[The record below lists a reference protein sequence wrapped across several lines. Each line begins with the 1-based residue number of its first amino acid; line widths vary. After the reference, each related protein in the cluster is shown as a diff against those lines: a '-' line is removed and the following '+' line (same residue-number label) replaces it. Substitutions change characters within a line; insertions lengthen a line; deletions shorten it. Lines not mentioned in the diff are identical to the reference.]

1 MTATPTSPQL
11 QDMLAP
17 GQEEMIDGFL
27 EELEQEQQQL
37 NGEQPAD
44 EQGEQLL
51 AGKFKSTEELEKA
64 YLEAQ
69 KLISQRGQQQQSEP
83 EPQPQLTPDQYTP
96 ELGKQLY
103 GDTVAT
109 AIEAAEINP
118 LEMAEKVYAGQD
130 VSSYVDALVN
140 KGGLPRE
147 VVETYLQGVSPA
159 KAPAQQQQQSDGF
172 TDADIAELKAMV
184 GGDEQF
190 QQLSQWAVANLDP
203 QELAD
208 YNAAVD
214 SGNKAAA
221 RFALRQLKVRAAG
234 GSQGGEPKLI
244 SGGAPPRGDV
254 FESDQQAVDARSKRD
269 KNGRFL
275 YETDPKYRQWY
286 DKTLARSNVFV

>member
-1 MTATPTSPQL
+1 MTPAPEL

-17 GQEEMIDGFL
+17 GQEDMIDGFL
-27 EELEQEQQQL
+27 EELEEEQAQL
-37 NGEQPAD
+37 NTPAPAA
-44 EQGEQLL
+44 EESLL
-51 AGKFKSTEELEKA
+51 AGKFKSTEELERA

-69 KLISQRGQQQQSEP
+69 KLISSRGQQPP
-83 EPQPQLTPDQYTP
+83 EPAADEPAFTPDQYTP

-109 AIEAAEINP
+109 AIEAAQINP

-140 KGGLPRE
+140 QGGLPRE
-147 VVETYLQGVSPA
+147 VVETYLQGVKPA
-159 KAPAQQQQQSDGF
+159 AAPAQQPSSGL
-172 TDADIAELKAMV
+172 TDADVAELKGLV

-190 QQLSQWAVANLDP
+190 QQLSQWAMSNLEP

-208 YNAAVD
+208 YNAAID

-221 RFALRQLKVRAAG
+221 RFALKQLQVRASSG
-234 GSQGGEPKLI
+234 GGEPKLI
-244 SGGAPPRGDV
+244 SGGGAVKTDV

-269 KNGRFL
+269 ANGRFL

-286 DKTLARSNVFV
+286 DKTLSRSNVFL

>member
-1 MTATPTSPQL
+1 MTMTPAPEL

-17 GQEEMIDGFL
+17 GQEDMIDGFL
-27 EELEQEQQQL
+27 EELEEEQTQL
-37 NGEQPAD
+37 NTPAP
-44 EQGEQLL
+44 EEESQLL
-51 AGKFKSTEELEKA
+51 AGKFKSTEELERA

-69 KLISQRGQQQQSEP
+69 KLISSRGQQPP
-83 EPQPQLTPDQYTP
+83 EPAAEEPALAPDQYTP

-109 AIEAAEINP
+109 AIEAAQINP

-140 KGGLPRE
+140 QGGLPRE
-147 VVETYLQGVSPA
+147 VVETYLQGVKPA
-159 KAPAQQQQQSDGF
+159 APAPAQQQSSGL
-172 TDADIAELKAMV
+172 TEADAAELKAMV
-184 GGDEQF
+184 GGDQQF
-190 QQLSQWAVANLDP
+190 QQLSQWAVSNLEP

-221 RFALRQLKVRAAG
+221 RFALKQLQVRA
-234 GSQGGEPKLI
+234 SSGGEPKLI
-244 SGGAPPRGDV
+244 SGGGAVKTDV
-254 FESDQQAVDARSKRD
+254 FDSDQQAVDARSKRD
-269 KNGRFL
+269 ANGRFL

-286 DKTLARSNVFV
+286 DKTLSRSNVFM

>member
-1 MTATPTSPQL
+1 MTATPAPEL
-11 QDMLAP
+11 QDLLAP
-17 GQEEMIDGFL
+17 GQEDMIDGFL
-27 EELEQEQQQL
+27 EELEQEQAELNTSEPQQD
-37 NGEQPAD
+37 Q
-44 EQGEQLL
+44 QLL

-69 KLISQRGQQQQSEP
+69 RLIGQRGQKLP
-83 EPQPQLTPDQYTP
+83 EPQEEAAPLTPEQYTP

-118 LEMAEKVYAGQD
+118 LEMAEKVYSGQD
-130 VSSYVDALVN
+130 VSSYVDALVD
-140 KGGLPRE
+140 KGGLPRQ
-147 VVETYLQGVSPA
+147 VVETYLQGIAPA
-159 KAPAQQQQQSDGF
+159 KAPSESSAASLTE
-172 TDADIAELKAMV
+172 TDVSELKAMV
-184 GGDEQF
+184 GGEQQF
-190 QQLSQWAVANLDP
+190 QQLSQWAMDNLEP

-221 RFALRQLKVRAAG
+221 RFALKQLQVRAAAAG
-234 GSQGGEPKLI
+234 TSEPKLI
-244 SGGAPPRGDV
+244 GGGSAIKADV

-269 KNGRFL
+269 KNGKFL

-286 DKTLARSNVFV
+286 DKTLSRSNVFL

>member
-1 MTATPTSPQL
+1 MTMTPAPEL

-17 GQEEMIDGFL
+17 GQEDMIDGFL
-27 EELEQEQQQL
+27 EELEEEQTQL
-37 NGEQPAD
+37 NTSAPAA
-44 EQGEQLL
+44 EESLL
-51 AGKFKSTEELEKA
+51 AGKFKSTEELERA

-69 KLISQRGQQQQSEP
+69 KLISSRGQQAP
-83 EPQPQLTPDQYTP
+83 EPAADEPAFTPDQYTP

-109 AIEAAEINP
+109 AIEAAQINP

-140 KGGLPRE
+140 QGGLPRE
-147 VVETYLQGVSPA
+147 VVETYLQGVAPA
-159 KAPAQQQQQSDGF
+159 KAPAQQPSSGL
-172 TDADIAELKAMV
+172 TDADVAELKGLV

-190 QQLSQWAVANLDP
+190 QQLSQWAMSNLEP

-208 YNAAVD
+208 YNAAID

-221 RFALRQLKVRAAG
+221 RFALKQLQVRASSG
-234 GSQGGEPKLI
+234 GGEPKLI
-244 SGGAPPRGDV
+244 SGGGAVKTDV

-269 KNGRFL
+269 ANGRFL
-275 YETDPKYRQWY
+275 YEADPKYRQWY
-286 DKTLARSNVFV
+286 DKTLSRSNVFL

>member
-1 MTATPTSPQL
+1 MTMTPAPEL

-17 GQEEMIDGFL
+17 GQEDMIDGFL
-27 EELEQEQQQL
+27 EELEEEQTQL
-37 NGEQPAD
+37 NTPTPEA
-44 EQGEQLL
+44 EESLL
-51 AGKFKSTEELEKA
+51 AGKFKSTEELERA

-69 KLISQRGQQQQSEP
+69 KLISSRGQQPP
-83 EPQPQLTPDQYTP
+83 EPAAEEPALTPDQYTP

-109 AIEAAEINP
+109 AIEAAQINP

-140 KGGLPRE
+140 QGGLPRE
-147 VVETYLQGVSPA
+147 VVETYLQGVKPA
-159 KAPAQQQQQSDGF
+159 AGTAQQQSSGL
-172 TDADIAELKAMV
+172 TEADAAELKAMV
-184 GGDEQF
+184 GGDQQF
-190 QQLSQWAVANLDP
+190 QQLSQWAVSNLEP

-221 RFALRQLKVRAAG
+221 RFALKQLQVRA
-234 GSQGGEPKLI
+234 SSGGEPKLI
-244 SGGAPPRGDV
+244 SGGGAVKTDV
-254 FESDQQAVDARSKRD
+254 FDSDQQAVDARSKRD
-269 KNGRFL
+269 ANGRFL

-286 DKTLARSNVFV
+286 DKTLSRSNVFM

>member
-1 MTATPTSPQL
+1 MTMTPAPEL

-17 GQEEMIDGFL
+17 GQEDMIDGFL
-27 EELEQEQQQL
+27 EELEEEQTQL
-37 NGEQPAD
+37 NTPAPAT
-44 EQGEQLL
+44 EESLL
-51 AGKFKSTEELEKA
+51 AGKFKSTEELERA

-69 KLISQRGQQQQSEP
+69 KLISSRGQQAP
-83 EPQPQLTPDQYTP
+83 EPAADEPALTPDQYTP

-109 AIEAAEINP
+109 AIEAAQINP

-140 KGGLPRE
+140 QGGLPRE
-147 VVETYLQGVSPA
+147 VVETYLQGVAPA
-159 KAPAQQQQQSDGF
+159 TAPAQQPSSGL
-172 TDADIAELKAMV
+172 TDADVAELKGLV

-190 QQLSQWAVANLDP
+190 QQLSQWAVSNLEP

-221 RFALRQLKVRAAG
+221 RFALKQLQVRA
-234 GSQGGEPKLI
+234 SSGGEPKLI
-244 SGGAPPRGDV
+244 SGGGAVKTDV
-254 FESDQQAVDARSKRD
+254 FDSDQQAVDARSKRD
-269 KNGRFL
+269 ANGRFL

-286 DKTLARSNVFV
+286 DKTLSRSNVFM

>member
-1 MTATPTSPQL
+1 MTATPAPEL
-11 QDMLAP
+11 QDLLAP
-17 GQEEMIDGFL
+17 GQEDMIDGFL
-27 EELEQEQQQL
+27 EELEQEQAELNTSEPQQD
-37 NGEQPAD
+37 Q
-44 EQGEQLL
+44 QLL

-69 KLISQRGQQQQSEP
+69 RLIGQRGQKLP
-83 EPQPQLTPDQYTP
+83 ESQEEAAPLTPEQYTP

-118 LEMAEKVYAGQD
+118 LEMAEKVYSGQD
-130 VSSYVDALVN
+130 VSSYVDALVD
-140 KGGLPRE
+140 KGGLPRQ
-147 VVETYLQGVSPA
+147 VVETYLQGIAPA
-159 KAPAQQQQQSDGF
+159 KAPSESSAASLTE
-172 TDADIAELKAMV
+172 TDVSELKAMV
-184 GGDEQF
+184 GGEQQF
-190 QQLSQWAVANLDP
+190 QQLSQWAMDNLEP

-221 RFALRQLKVRAAG
+221 RFALKQLQVRAAAAG
-234 GSQGGEPKLI
+234 TSEPKLI
-244 SGGAPPRGDV
+244 GGGSAIKADV

-269 KNGRFL
+269 KNGKFL

-286 DKTLARSNVFV
+286 DKTLSRSNVFL

>member
-1 MTATPTSPQL
+1 MTMTPASEL

-17 GQEEMIDGFL
+17 GQEDMIDGFL
-27 EELEQEQQQL
+27 EELEEEQAQL
-37 NGEQPAD
+37 NTPAP
-44 EQGEQLL
+44 EAEESLL
-51 AGKFKSTEELEKA
+51 AGKFKSTEELERA

-69 KLISQRGQQQQSEP
+69 KLISSRGQQPP
-83 EPQPQLTPDQYTP
+83 EPAAEEPALTPEQYTP

-109 AIEAAEINP
+109 AIEAAQINP

-140 KGGLPRE
+140 QGGLPRE
-147 VVETYLQGVSPA
+147 VVETYLQGIKPA
-159 KAPAQQQQQSDGF
+159 AAPAQQQSSGL
-172 TDADIAELKAMV
+172 TEADAAELKAMV
-184 GGDEQF
+184 GGDQQF
-190 QQLSQWAVANLDP
+190 QQLSQWAMANLEP

-221 RFALRQLKVRAAG
+221 RFALKQLQVRA
-234 GSQGGEPKLI
+234 SSGGEPKLI
-244 SGGAPPRGDV
+244 SGGGAVKTDV
-254 FESDQQAVDARSKRD
+254 FDSDQQAVDARGKRD
-269 KNGRFL
+269 ANGRFL

-286 DKTLARSNVFV
+286 DKTLSRSNVFL

>member
-1 MTATPTSPQL
+1 
-11 QDMLAP
+11 
-17 GQEEMIDGFL
+17 MIDGFL
-27 EELEQEQQQL
+27 EELEEEQAQL
-37 NGEQPAD
+37 NTPAPAA
-44 EQGEQLL
+44 EESLL
-51 AGKFKSTEELEKA
+51 AGKFKSTEELERA

-69 KLISQRGQQQQSEP
+69 KLISSRGQQPP
-83 EPQPQLTPDQYTP
+83 EPAADESAFTPDQYTP

-109 AIEAAEINP
+109 AIEAAQINP

-140 KGGLPRE
+140 QGGLPRE
-147 VVETYLQGVSPA
+147 VVETYLQGVKPA
-159 KAPAQQQQQSDGF
+159 AAPAQQPSSGL
-172 TDADIAELKAMV
+172 TDADVAELKGLV

-190 QQLSQWAVANLDP
+190 QQLSQWAMSNLEP

-208 YNAAVD
+208 YNAAID

-221 RFALRQLKVRAAG
+221 RFALKQLQVRASSG
-234 GSQGGEPKLI
+234 GGEPKLI
-244 SGGAPPRGDV
+244 SGGGAVKTDV

-269 KNGRFL
+269 ANGRFL

-286 DKTLARSNVFV
+286 DKTLSRSNVFL